1 MKKLVFI
8 LALFTSI
15 TGRLYANDIQTAQYY
30 YDRNDISNAMNA
42 INAAVKV
49 KYADNAEAW
58 MLMYKIYKK
67 AQSTSPYSSFP
78 DDCISNQHRA
88 IRQLMELSD
97 GRTWMQQEFGSQ
109 YLQLFNRFY
118 SEFVTYANGS
128 MKNKNFG
135 NALKNY
141 KNALKVYDDIYKYGL
156 DPSPVDTAVIFRAGY
171 SAIQEEKYAETETFF
186 KKLADIP
193 VKNKQYAMIY
203 AWLSKYYIMETKDLP
218 KAKAMFDKGLAL
230 FPDDKDLKE
239 LTTYFNSGAG
249 Q

>member
-1 MKKLVFI
+1 MKKLLLI
-8 LALFTSI
+8 ITLLTCI
-15 TGRLYANDIQTAQYY
+15 TGHLYANDLQTAQEY
-30 YDRNDISNAMNA
+30 YDRDDITNAINA

-67 AQSTSPYSSFP
+67 AQYTSPYSSFP

-88 IRQLMELSD
+88 IRKLMELSD
-97 GRTWMQQEFGSQ
+97 GKTWLQQEFGHE
-109 YLQLFNRFY
+109 YRQLFNKFY
-118 SEFVTYANGS
+118 SEFVTYANSS
-128 MKNKNFG
+128 MKNKSFG

-141 KNALKVYDDIYKYGL
+141 KNALQVYDDIYKYGL

-171 SAIQEEKYAETETFF
+171 CALQNEKYAETESFF

-193 VKNKQYAMIY
+193 VKNKQYAMLY
-203 AWLSKYYIMETKDLP
+203 AWLSKYYMLETKDLP

-239 LTTYFNSGAG
+239 LISYFNSGAG